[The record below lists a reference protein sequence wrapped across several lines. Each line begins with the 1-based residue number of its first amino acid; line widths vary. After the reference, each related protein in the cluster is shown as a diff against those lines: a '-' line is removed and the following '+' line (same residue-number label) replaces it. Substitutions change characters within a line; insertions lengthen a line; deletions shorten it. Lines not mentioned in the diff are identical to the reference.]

1 MKTTWIKSS
10 LISILQREVIMC
22 FRWMLWSF
30 ICSWRPWWPTV
41 RQPYWTS
48 STSAS
53 RSSSDVHLLSVK
65 LTHFTDTVCLGPQLE
80 AIDIV
85 AIGNGPLCRV
95 PVCWPFLP
103 GSLPSA
109 SLQTELMISSQKKK
123 SEFSEHWPFVTAAF
137 CAVGTQHQHQRKP
150 LRDLTP
156 TPTPIMEVVEL

>member
-10 LISILQREVIMC
+10 LISILQKEVIMC

-80 AIDIV
+80 AIDMSLLAMGHFAECQFADLFCLAV
-85 AIGNGPLCRV
+85 CLV
-95 PVCWPFLP
+95 PVCRQNLWSVL
-103 GSLPSA
+103 
-109 SLQTELMISSQKKK
+109 KKK
-123 SEFSEHWPFVTAAF
+123 SLSSLSTDHLLQRLSVLLGPNTNTKESRS
-137 CAVGTQHQHQRKP
+137 GT
-150 LRDLTP
+150 
-156 TPTPIMEVVEL
+156 